1 MSAASS
7 GSCQYAA
14 LSTARASAAKT
25 SPEDERI
32 AAQSPRPRGAAN
44 KASTRVTAPSSTVRQ
59 GRFRPA
65 GRRRGTVRCAPVSDL
80 RTVLGTR
87 EVPTLLST
95 SMVGR
100 LPTAMA
106 TLAVLLLVR
115 GQGGSYT
122 LAGGLA
128 ALFTAGSGIGQPMLA
143 RLVDRRGQ
151 WQVLVL
157 AAAVSTA
164 ALVVLALS
172 GAHQPVVSAVAAALA
187 GVATPPIEPCL
198 RSMWAHVVAGGSV
211 LRAAF
216 SLDVGL
222 QELVFVAG
230 PLLTVAAVEVV
241 GRTGGVFACALFGA
255 FGTLGFAATAASRNW
270 RPTPVVE
277 GPHGSPLRH
286 GLLVRVFLVALACGV
301 PVGALAIVAAAFA
314 GRHGDSAITG
324 WALAANAGGALV
336 SGLYGAVRPYAGASA
351 RTMTLSGVA
360 LAVGYLP
367 LAMPM
372 PVWLWLVAA
381 GVSGLALPVV
391 LGVVFQR
398 VNVVSPPNLV
408 TEANAWVVTAFTVGA
423 ATASLL
429 AGIVTDRLQPS
440 TAIAVIVLAGSAF
453 TALVCL
459 TSHRPDH

>member
-1 MSAASS
+1 
-7 GSCQYAA
+7 
-14 LSTARASAAKT
+14 L
-25 SPEDERI
+25 
-32 AAQSPRPRGAAN
+32 
-44 KASTRVTAPSSTVRQ
+44 
-59 GRFRPA
+59 
-65 GRRRGTVRCAPVSDL
+65 SDL
-80 RTVLGTR
+80 RTVLTTR
-87 EVPTLLST
+87 EVPTLLTT

-106 TLAVLLLVR
+106 TLAILLLIR
-115 GQGGSYT
+115 DQGGSYT

-157 AAAVSTA
+157 AVAVSTA
-164 ALVVLALS
+164 AFVVLAVS
-172 GAHQPVVSAVAAALA
+172 GAHHAMLSAAAAALA
-187 GVATPPIEPCL
+187 GLGTPPIEPCL
-198 RSMWAHVVAGGSV
+198 RSLWAHVVAGGSV

-241 GRTGGVFACALFGA
+241 GHTGGVLACALFGA
-255 FGTLGFAATAASRNW
+255 VGTVGFAATAASRTW

-286 GLLVRVFLVALACGV
+286 GVLVRVFLVALACGV

-314 GRHGDSAITG
+314 GRHGASAITG

-336 SGLYGAVRPYAGASA
+336 SGLYGAVRPTVNASA
-351 RTMTLSGVA
+351 RTMTLSGLA
-360 LAVGYLP
+360 LAAGYLP
-367 LAMPM
+367 LALPL
-372 PVWLWLVAA
+372 PVWLWLIAA

-423 ATASLL
+423 AVAALL
-429 AGIVTDRLQPS
+429 AGIVTDHMRAS

-453 TALVCL
+453 TALVCVV
-459 TSHRPDH
+459 SHRADEVRPAVSGTRPSP